1 MKTVLLIF
9 ITIVVCSIYE
19 DVHALRLKFAP
30 PLPDVD
36 APYTEAHPQ
45 PAHKPDAR

>member
-9 ITIVVCSIYE
+9 AVIILAGIYDE
-19 DVHALRLKFAP
+19 VHALRLKYAP

-36 APYTEAHPQ
+36 KEYTEAHPQ